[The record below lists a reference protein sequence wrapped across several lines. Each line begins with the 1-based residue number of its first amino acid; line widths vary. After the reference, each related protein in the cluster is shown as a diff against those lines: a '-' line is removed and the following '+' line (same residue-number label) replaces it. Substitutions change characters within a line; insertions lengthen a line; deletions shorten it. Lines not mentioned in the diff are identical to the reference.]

1 MANLSSP
8 GIQVKVIDES
18 FYTPAA
24 PGSTPLIFIASAENK
39 SNASATGT
47 AQGTL
52 KANAGSVYVIT
63 SQRDLTNTFG
73 SPTFQADNSG
83 NPIHGDERNE
93 YGLQAAYSLL
103 GISSRAYVTRAD
115 VDLAQ
120 LVPTSVIPT
129 GTPEAGAYWIV
140 PSQSKFGINV
150 WSTATSQFTLATPLI
165 INDDNMDTAM
175 NALATAPADAFG
187 QQGDYAV
194 VVTKYNGWD
203 STPNAVYYKT
213 TAGTNSWVAVE
224 GGFDGGKQV
233 KMSAHTDYPD
243 FTASGTSAKTG
254 SVWIKTTSPGNG
266 ANWTVKFYN
275 GGTKSWT
282 TKLAPIYNSTV
293 QALYSYDSAGGGAN
307 IATGTLFVESDPD
320 HYGITTAT
328 NAAAEFRVWRYNG
341 AGSTSITGA
350 ASNTISSSTA
360 STFYI
365 RETVKGSNA
374 WGTTKLVTVAAD
386 PLNPIAAG
394 VPAALSAAGLTNVT
408 GSFDAVTKELT
419 IKHKTGGDFELAA
432 GTGPGTFTALGF
444 SAHTYDPATEMSSG
458 ITNLYTAPKADYS
471 GRAFDFIASS
481 WMPLDYH
488 STGTTPSTTPADG
501 RLWFDSDIKSVDI
514 MYHDGSKWVG
524 YRNQFP
530 AADPNGPIISATAPP
545 KIGGQS
551 DGTDLVTGDIWISTE
566 NADNYGQDIYV
577 WDGVTNEWV
586 KQDPT
591 DNHSPNGWVFADARW
606 SGAGDDIVPD
616 STKKLLTYNYVD
628 PDAPDPALYP
638 RGTRLWNTRRSG
650 NNVKQ
655 YHRSYIDKM
664 ATNPRMGDASMSG
677 YFADRW
683 VSVHNRKEDGSG
695 NFGRY
700 SQRAQII
707 AAFKSLID
715 TNSAIRDTETL
726 RFNLIAC
733 PGYPEAIANMVN
745 FNTDIGQTA
754 FVIGDTPF
762 RLSPTG
768 TALSAWSNNSN
779 NALDNGDIGTVTAD
793 SYLALFYPS
802 GFTNDNTG
810 KNIVVPPSHMML
822 STMINSDSLSYE
834 WFAPAGIRR
843 GGIINA
849 TSVGYINDMGEF
861 QKVSLYQGLR
871 DVCSQVKLNPLSTMV
886 GVGTINMG
894 QYTRSAGA
902 SALDRINVSRLVAY
916 LRRQL
921 NVLAKPYLFEPND
934 TATRNEIRG
943 AVESLLLELVGQRA
957 LNDFVVVCDTSNNTP
972 ARIDRSEL
980 YVDIAIEPVK
990 AVEFIYIPLRI
1001 LNTGAIAS
1009 GNLGAGFP
1017 GSTN

>member
-39 SNASATGT
+39 ANASATGT

-73 SPTFQADNSG
+73 IPTFQSDNSG

-103 GISSRAYVTRAD
+103 GISSRAYVARAD
-115 VDLAQ
+115 LDLAQ
-120 LVPTSVIPT
+120 LVPSSVIPT
-129 GTPEAGAYWIV
+129 GTPEAGSYWII
-140 PSQSKFGINV
+140 PNQSKFGINV
-150 WSTATSQFTLATPLI
+150 WSTATSQFTLVTPLI

-175 NALATAPADAFG
+175 NALATAPADSFG
-187 QQGDYAV
+187 QQGNFAV

-213 TAGTNSWVAVE
+213 TAGTNSWVPVD

-233 KMSAHTDYPD
+233 KMSPHTDYPD
-243 FTASGTSAKTG
+243 FTSSGTSAKTG

-266 ANWTVKFYN
+266 ANWTVKYYN

-282 TKLAPIYNSTV
+282 TKIAPIYNSTV
-293 QALYSYDSAGGGAN
+293 QALYAYDSAGGGKN
-307 IATGTLFVESDPD
+307 IATGTLFIESDPD

-341 AGSTSITGA
+341 SGSTSITGA
-350 ASNTISSSTA
+350 ASPAISTSTA

-374 WGTTKLVTVAAD
+374 WGPTTLVTVAAD

-394 VPAALSAAGLTNVT
+394 VPAALSAAGFTNVT
-408 GSFDAVTKELT
+408 GTFDAVTKQLT
-419 IKHKTGGDFELAA
+419 ITHKTVGDFEIAA
-432 GTGPGTFTALGF
+432 GTSGILSTLGF
-444 SAHTYDPATEMSSG
+444 SAHTYDPATMMSSG
-458 ITNLYTAPKADYS
+458 ITNLYTAPSADYS
-471 GRAFDFIASS
+471 GRAFAFIASS

-488 STGTTPSTTPADG
+488 STGTTPSTAPADG
-501 RLWFDSDIKSVDI
+501 RLWFDSDIHSVDI
-514 MYHDGSKWVG
+514 MYHDGGKWVG
-524 YRNQFP
+524 YQNQFP
-530 AADPNGPIISATAPP
+530 ATDPNGPIISATEPP

-551 DGTDLVTGDIWISTE
+551 DGTDLVTGDIWVSTA
-566 NADNYGQDIYV
+566 NIDNYGHDIYV

-616 STKKLLTYNYVD
+616 SIKKLLTYNYVD

-664 ATNPRMGDASMSG
+664 STNPRMNDASMSG

-762 RLSPTG
+762 RLEPTG

-1009 GNLGAGFP
+1009 GNLGAGFT

>member
-24 PGSTPLIFIASAENK
+24 PGSTPLIFVASAENK
-39 SNASATGT
+39 TNASATGI

-52 KANAGSVYVIT
+52 KTNAGSVYVIT
-63 SQRDLTNTFG
+63 SQRDLANTFG
-73 SPTFQADNSG
+73 TPSFKSDNSG

-103 GISSRAYVTRAD
+103 GINSRAYVVRAD
-115 VDLAQ
+115 LDMAQ

-129 GTPEAGAYWIV
+129 GIPEAGSYWV
-140 PSQSKFGINV
+140 LPTQSKFGINV
-150 WSTATSQFTLATPLI
+150 WSTATSQFTLVSPLI
-165 INDDNMDTAM
+165 INDDNIDTAM
-175 NALATAPADAFG
+175 NTLGTAPADSFG
-187 QQGDYAV
+187 QRGDFAMAL
-194 VVTKYNGWD
+194 TKYNGWD
-203 STPNAVYYKT
+203 ATPNAVYYKT
-213 TAGTNSWVAVE
+213 TAGTNSWVKAS

-233 KMSAHTDYPD
+233 KVSPHTDYPD
-243 FTASGTSAKTG
+243 FTSAGSSAKTG

-266 ANWTVKFYN
+266 SSWNVKFYN
-275 GGTKSWT
+275 GGTKQWVS
-282 TKLAPIYNSTV
+282 KIAPIYNSTV

-328 NAAAEFRVWRYNG
+328 NATAEFRVWRYNG

-350 ASNTISSSTA
+350 VSNTLSTSSA

-365 RETVKGSNA
+365 RETIKSSNV
-374 WGTTKLVTVAAD
+374 WGPSILVTVPAD
-386 PLNPIAAG
+386 PVNSIAAN
-394 VPAALSAAGLTNVT
+394 VPAALSAAGFTNIT
-408 GSFDAVTKELT
+408 GVFNATNSQLT
-419 IKHKTGGDFELAA
+419 INHRTGGDFELKN
-432 GTGPGTFTALGF
+432 GTSGLLATLGFTA
-444 SAHTYDPATEMSSG
+444 HVYDPATMLSTG
-458 ITNLYTAPKADYS
+458 VTNLYTAPAADIVS
-471 GRAFDFIASS
+471 GTPYNFIATS
-481 WMPLDYH
+481 WMPLDY
-488 STGTTPSTTPADG
+488 SATTTAPSTTPVDG
-501 RLWFDSDIKSVDI
+501 RLWFDSDTKSVDI
-514 MYHDGSKWVG
+514 MYHNGTTWVG
-524 YRNQFP
+524 YKTVFGGT
-530 AADPNGPIISATAPP
+530 DPNGPIISATEPL
-545 KIGGQS
+545 KIGGHS
-551 DGTDLVTGDIWISTE
+551 DGSNLVTGDLWISTE
-566 NADNYGQDIYV
+566 NIDNYGQDIYL
-577 WDGVTNEWV
+577 WDGIANEWV
-586 KQDPT
+586 KQDVT
-591 DNHSPNGWVFADARW
+591 DQHSTNGWVFADARW
-606 SGAGDDIVPD
+606 SDAGANSDPATIK
-616 STKKLLTYNYVD
+616 TLLSSNFLD
-628 PDAPDPALYP
+628 FDAPDPALYP

-664 ATNPRMGDASMSG
+664 TTNPRMNNVSMSG
-677 YFADRW
+677 YSADRW
-683 VSVHNRKEDGSG
+683 ASVNSRKEDGTG

-700 SQRAQII
+700 AQRAQITT
-707 AAFKSLID
+707 AFKSLIN

-754 FVIGDTPF
+754 FVLGDTPF
-762 RLSPTG
+762 RLEPTG
-768 TALSAWSNNSN
+768 TALSAWANNSN
-779 NALDNGDIGTVTAD
+779 NALDNGDVGAVTAD

-802 GFTNDNTG
+802 GFTNDNAG

-822 STMINSDSLSYE
+822 NTIINSDSLSYE

-849 TSVGYINDMGEF
+849 TSVGYINNSGEF

-871 DVCSQVKLNPLSTMV
+871 DVCSQVKLNPLATMI

-894 QYTRSAGA
+894 QYTRSAGT
-902 SALDRINVSRLVAY
+902 SALDRINVARLVAY

-921 NVLAKPYLFEPND
+921 SVLAKPYLFEPND
-934 TATRNEIRG
+934 TQTRNEIRG

-957 LNDFVVVCDTSNNTP
+957 LNDFVVVCDTSNNTN

-1009 GNLGAGFP
+1009 GDLGAGFP
-1017 GSTN
+1017 GSNN